1 MVYGDQSAGKSS
13 VLEGI
18 TGLPFPRKDGVCTRF
33 ATEIILTHTEDS
45 MQMLVQII
53 PSPLRSED
61 DRMELV
67 AYRRDILDF
76 DELPQVIAGAG
87 ALMGVRG
94 FGDTVVGPTFARDI
108 LRITVCGQTGLHLS
122 VVDLP
127 GLIAVAN
134 EEQTEADVQAGHDLV
149 DSYVQNMRTIIL
161 AVVQANNDI
170 ANQGIIQKSK
180 KFDKDGERTT
190 GNHYKSGLT

>member
-1 MVYGDQSAGKSS
+1 
-13 VLEGI
+13 
-18 TGLPFPRKDGVCTRF
+18 
-33 ATEIILTHTEDS
+33 
-45 MQMLVQII
+45 
-53 PSPLRSED
+53 
-61 DRMELV
+61 
-67 AYRRDILDF
+67 
-76 DELPQVIAGAG
+76 
-87 ALMGVRG
+87 MGVRG

-134 EEQTEADVQAGHDLV
+134 EEQTEADVQAVHDLV

-161 AVVQANNDI
+161 AVVQANIDI

-180 KFDKDGERTT
+180 KFDKDGERTI